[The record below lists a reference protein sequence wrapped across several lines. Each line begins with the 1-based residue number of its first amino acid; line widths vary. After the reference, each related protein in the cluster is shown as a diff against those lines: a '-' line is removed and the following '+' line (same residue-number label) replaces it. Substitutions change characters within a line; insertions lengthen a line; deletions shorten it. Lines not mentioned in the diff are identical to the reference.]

1 MVAKLQIVGGG
12 KMGQALLAGLL
23 AAEWAEPGELHVADP
38 MAETRAVVA
47 ATCPGVSVGDVA
59 LTDTDTLLAVKPHL
73 AVQVAQELPSPTRLL
88 SVAAGVTIGA
98 LEAAVGSDVPVIRSM
113 PNTPALLRAGA
124 AALAP
129 GSAAEAV
136 DVEWGL
142 SILGAVGAAVEVTEA
157 QLDAV
162 TGLSGS
168 GPAYLFLMAEAMT
181 DAGVQ
186 VGLPRHLAATLANA
200 TIHGAGKMLV
210 ETGQSA
216 TDLRAAVT
224 TPAGTT
230 AAGLAALEQGAV
242 RADVAAAVRAAT
254 ERSRQLG
261 S

>member
-1 MVAKLQIVGGG
+1 MGVKLQI
-12 KMGQALLAGLL
+12 
-23 AAEWAEPGELHVADP
+23 
-38 MAETRAVVA
+38 
-47 ATCPGVSVGDVA
+47 TCPGVSTAPQPLPGV
-59 LTDTDTLLAVKPHL
+59 DTLLAVKPHL
-73 AVQVAQELPSPTRLL
+73 AVAVASELPKPTRLL
-88 SVAAGVTIGA
+88 SVAAGVTIAA
-98 LEAAVGSDVPVIRSM
+98 LEQAVGDGVPVIRSM
-113 PNTPALLRAGA
+113 PNTPALLGSGA

-129 GSAAEAV
+129 GSTATTA

-142 SILGAVGAAVEVTEA
+142 GILGAVGVAVAVTEP

-168 GPAYLFLMAEAMT
+168 GPAYIFLIAEAMT

-186 VGLPRHLAATLANA
+186 VGLPRNLAATLATA
-200 TIHGAGKMLV
+200 TIHGAGRMLT
-210 ETGQSA
+210 ETDQSP
-216 TDLRAAVT
+216 TDLRAGVT

-242 RADVAAAVRAAT
+242 RADVAAAVQAAT